1 MHPDFELFNRFKDLA
16 FELRNTAAV
25 VQNDHDRLIK
35 DGMISAEDVRR
46 NTVQFIER
54 CEDHVSELQALQG
67 ATVRRLD
74 AVLAAL
80 DKNPTLSESD

>member
-1 MHPDFELFNRFKDLA
+1 MHPDFELFNRFKELA
-16 FELRNTAAV
+16 LELRNTAAV
-25 VQNDHDRLIK
+25 VQNDHDRLIE
-35 DGMISAEDVRR
+35 DGMISVEDVRR

-54 CEDHVSELQALQG
+54 CEDHLSELQALQA

-80 DKNPTLSESD
+80 DKSTTLS